1 MSADYIKLKV
11 AWNALRGN
19 SDLWSHNEYQTAI
32 TDQFYKTV
40 SSIKNEANI
49 MSKSAI
55 DFDGHTK
62 TEKDHFFPPQTIS
75 RLIMD
80 HGQETYLEDF
90 ILFEELMTMVTKT
103 ITVTK
108 EENAILRRQTKNVGG
123 LLYLQQPLEEKYDD
137 AGIVLIGAKGEIEFP
152 FSLPEDLS
160 QCQEKYIKPNQFR

>member
-19 SDLWSHNEYQTAI
+19 RDLWSHNEYQTAI

-80 HGQETYLEDF
+80 HGQEILELD
-90 ILFEELMTMVTKT
+90 
-103 ITVTK
+103 
-108 EENAILRRQTKNVGG
+108 
-123 LLYLQQPLEEKYDD
+123 
-137 AGIVLIGAKGEIEFP
+137 LIQI
-152 FSLPEDLS
+152 
-160 QCQEKYIKPNQFR
+160 